1 MTPVSPELLA
11 GWALAMLAVAPAAL
25 GGARLRGGA
34 VPSREAWLAA
44 LEATRHSD
52 AAWLKLPLHAPD
64 EALDGGLDLVAT
76 LVAGR
81 PVLRQGLLARA
92 QGGYLVVQM
101 AERLAPARAAHLAQ
115 AMDTMPLG
123 KADTLSA
130 ATPAAAP
137 ATGGPYAGLCLLAL
151 DESDGPASGGDDRP
165 LAESLQERLA
175 FDITL
180 PPGRPGPSSSGP
192 AFERRQL
199 QRARERWAQVT
210 VSDEVLHTVVQ
221 AAAALGLMSVRAPLQ
236 ALVACRVAAALR
248 GAASVGDEDVVLA
261 AQLVLAPRAR
271 QLPQAPAEEA
281 SAEDEADIS
290 SSPPSDDTPPDN
302 TTPRDAQPESPQ
314 DAADTPPPRPDQ
326 AEAPLDDRVVAAA
339 LASMPA
345 GLLAQL
351 SRQPLSGPRR
361 REAGRVGSTAASAQ
375 RGRPVGSQP
384 GTPRGGSRLSLVDTL
399 RAAAPWQ
406 RLRREQEATAALGRE
421 ADRSSS
427 PAADTPRVR
436 VSRDDLRVQRRQQRS
451 STTTVFAI
459 DASGSQAMHRL
470 AEAKGAVELLLA
482 DCYARRDRVA
492 VIGFRG
498 TQAQVL
504 LPPTR
509 SLVLARRQLA
519 GLPGGG
525 GTPLAL
531 GIDAATALATAIR
544 RQGSTPL
551 LVMLTDGKGNINR
564 QGEPGRAAAQADAE
578 SAARA
583 WAAQGIPALVIDTSP
598 QPGPAAPA
606 LAQRMQARCIALPH
620 AGAQA
625 VSAVVR
631 AERGTATPGA
641 ARRVG

>member
-1 MTPVSPELLA
+1 MNPASPERLA
-11 GWALAMLAVAPAAL
+11 GWALALLAVAPAAL

-34 VPSREAWLAA
+34 GPARDTWLTT

-64 EALDGGLDLVAT
+64 EALEGGLDLVAT
-76 LVAGR
+76 LVAGK
-81 PVLRQGLLARA
+81 PVRRQGLLALA
-92 QGGYLVVQM
+92 QGGYLVAQM
-101 AERLAPARAAHLAQ
+101 AEHLTPARAARLAQ
-115 AMDTMPLG
+115 ALDMPPV
-123 KADTLSA
+123 
-130 ATPAAAP
+130 TPGAV
-137 ATGGPYAGLCLLAL
+137 TGASPDAGGFPVGLCLLAL
-151 DESDGPASGGDDRP
+151 DESEGVGSGGDDRP
-165 LAESLQERLA
+165 LAESLQDRLA
-175 FDITL
+175 LDITL
-180 PPGRPGPSSSGP
+180 PPGRPP
-192 AFERRQL
+192 APQPGNPVFDRRQL
-199 QRARERWAQVT
+199 QRARERWPQIP
-210 VSDEVLHTVVQ
+210 VSDAVLTTVVQ
-221 AAAALGLMSVRAPLQ
+221 AATALGLHSVRAPLQ
-236 ALVACRVAAALR
+236 ALVACRVLAALR
-248 GAASVGDEDVVLA
+248 GAASISDDDVVLA

-271 QLPQAPAEEA
+271 QLPAAPADEAPAPEEA
-281 SAEDEADIS
+281 DAST
-290 SSPPSDDTPPDN
+290 SPPPDDTPQDN
-302 TTPRDAQPESPQ
+302 STTPRDEPPASAQDPSETPERANHEQ
-314 DAADTPPPRPDQ
+314 Q
-326 AEAPLDDRVVAAA
+326 PLDDRVVAAA

-351 SRQPLSGPRR
+351 SRQPLSGPRS
-361 REAGRVGSTAASAQ
+361 REAGRVGSAAASAQ
-375 RGRPVGSQP
+375 RGRPVGSKP
-384 GTPRGGSRLSLVDTL
+384 GTPRGGARLALVDTL

-406 RLRREQEATAALGRE
+406 RVRREQEAAAQPRTAGA
-421 ADRSSS
+421 
-427 PAADTPRVR
+427 PAAAPADSPRVR
-436 VSRDDLRVQRRQQRS
+436 VCRDDLRVQRRQQRS
-451 STTTVFAI
+451 GTTTVFAI

-551 LVMLTDGKGNINR
+551 LVLLTDGKANINR
-564 QGEPGRAAAQADAE
+564 AGEPGRVSAQADAD

-583 WAAQGIPALVIDTSP
+583 WSAQGLAALVIDTSP
-598 QPGPAAPA
+598 HPGPSAPA
-606 LAQRMQARCIALPH
+606 LAERMQARCIALPH

-625 VSAVVR
+625 VSTVVR
-631 AERGTATPGA
+631 AERGTAGPGA

>member
-1 MTPVSPELLA
+1 MNPVSPERLA
-11 GWALAMLAVAPAAL
+11 GWALALMAVAPAAL

-34 VPSREAWLAA
+34 GPARNTWLAR

-64 EALDGGLDLVAT
+64 EALEGGLDLVAT
-76 LVAGR
+76 LVAGK
-81 PVLRQGLLARA
+81 PVRRQGLLALA
-92 QGGYLVVQM
+92 QGGYLVAQM
-101 AERLAPARAAHLAQ
+101 AERLTPARAARLAQ
-115 AMDTMPLG
+115 ALDMPPVAPG
-123 KADTLSA
+123 AVPDAVPGAAADTSCFL
-130 ATPAAAP
+130 
-137 ATGGPYAGLCLLAL
+137 AGLCLVAL
-151 DESDGPASGGDDRP
+151 DESEGVGSGGDDRP
-165 LAESLQERLA
+165 LAESLQDRLA
-175 FDITL
+175 LDITL
-180 PPGRPGPSSSGP
+180 PPGRPP
-192 AFERRQL
+192 APQPGSPVFDRRQL
-199 QRARERWAQVT
+199 QRARERWSQIP
-210 VSDEVLHTVVQ
+210 VSDAVLATVVQ
-221 AAAALGLMSVRAPLQ
+221 AATALGLHSVRAPLQ
-236 ALVACRVAAALR
+236 ALVACRVLAALR
-248 GAASVGDEDVVLA
+248 GATSISDDDVVLA

-271 QLPQAPAEEA
+271 QLPSAPA
-281 SAEDEADIS
+281 DEAPAQEETDAS
-290 SSPPSDDTPPDN
+290 TSPSPDDTPQDS
-302 TTPRDAQPESPQ
+302 TTPRDEPPDSAQDWSETPERANHEQ
-314 DAADTPPPRPDQ
+314 Q
-326 AEAPLDDRVVAAA
+326 PLDDRVVAAA

-351 SRQPLSGPRR
+351 SRQPLTGPRS
-361 REAGRVGSTAASAQ
+361 REAGRVGSAAASAQ
-375 RGRPVGSQP
+375 RGRPVGSKP
-384 GTPRGGSRLSLVDTL
+384 GTPRGGARLALVDTL

-406 RLRREQEATAALGRE
+406 RVRREQEASAQPRTAGAPTAA
-421 ADRSSS
+421 
-427 PAADTPRVR
+427 PAESPRVR
-436 VSRDDLRVQRRQQRS
+436 VCRDDLRVQRRQQRS
-451 STTTVFAI
+451 GTTTVFAI

-551 LVMLTDGKGNINR
+551 LVLLTDGKANINR
-564 QGEPGRAAAQADAE
+564 AGEPGRVSAQADAD

-583 WAAQGIPALVIDTSP
+583 WSAQGLAALVIDTSP
-598 QPGPAAPA
+598 HPGPSAPA
-606 LAQRMQARCIALPH
+606 LAERMQARCIALPH

-631 AERGTATPGA
+631 AERGTAGPGA